1 MPKAINTFI
10 KSKLNKDLDARLIPN
25 GEYRD
30 AVNVQV
36 SRSESASVGS
46 LENVLGNKLVKN
58 FADGGRIIGHK
69 EDETNG
75 FIYLFSSANRI
86 YRYDIDNDTSLTLVQ
101 GSFLNFSQE
110 NPIFGI
116 NILEDFLYWT
126 DNRNQ
131 PRKINITTAVAQG
144 SSYYDTEDKIS
155 VAKYYPYRSIEMF
168 QETAS
173 AGALETTMKDVVSL
187 TNPNGGTA
195 LAAGGQTGTTINIDN
210 INGDI
215 ILPNQS
221 YSTSIGASVSLRS
234 TNAAGNFILTAT
246 NQTVVSVGGGTTITS
261 VTLTGTI
268 TVADNQMLVFNPNP
282 KFDGAFNGDSD
293 YLQDLFVRF
302 SYRFKFKDGEYS
314 LMAPFTQ
321 IAFIPKQDGYFMY
334 VDKGINNIDD
344 KDDLAQTYRSTV
356 VSFVENKVNEIKLII
371 PKPDSTTTTAS
382 ISDEFEISEVDI
394 LFKESDG
401 LVVKVVETIPIDS
414 SNGTSDII
422 YNYKSTKPFKTLPS
436 DELTRVYDKVPVRAF
451 AQEVI
456 SNRIVYGNF
465 QNKHTPPESLDY
477 SIKVDDK
484 ELASLQTG
492 TVTVQG
498 GAQSGTTINVTNSAG
513 NIKVASSVSGTGIP
527 AGTVVTSLNNT
538 VPNITQIVISQSATN
553 TLGTLTFT
561 PAAKDGNFTSRAEYP
576 NSSLKQNRNYQVGV
590 VLADRYGRQ
599 SSVILNG
606 SNEGSTIY
614 NAYFTSST
622 NTVEWPGDSLKI
634 EFNSVIGPASPVRG
648 TGAAGTAEGS
658 IEWPGIYSV
667 NNPLG
672 WYSYKIVVKQTEQD
686 YYNVYLPGIMASY
699 PGSNGET
706 LEVGSTSHAVLIN
719 DNINKVPRDLNE
731 VGPEQKQFRSS
742 VRLLPRVIN
751 TDDSINTATP
761 STNYGLQ
768 SEQFYAG
775 QETETVSMISTMRDM
790 FEVPTSLSSTGFLQ
804 FYDNESNPLISRIST
819 STKLG
824 QLKTVNPDTGIQFLA
839 VCETEPVDSLLDIF
853 WETSTSGTINGLN
866 TLIQNSIGGITN
878 MSGFAPTLFKE
889 SLNYNPA
896 SSAEI
901 LASDFTLIDSNG
913 AAQVPTSFTIS
924 SVVNQAGVNV
934 SSYFDLVEIGGAGT
948 GVYNIIIK
956 QAYWNNVFFG
966 SNALLRNFV
975 FNFTA
980 VYQGVTTTFTETAN
994 LQNVAPTA
1002 TSVPAAGTI
1011 YTNNTETTFATLSGI
1026 NGANNVALR
1035 TQDLSYVINSQKI
1048 GTLNVNFFGLGG
1060 QAVVSNQLNINLTNK
1075 NVNTLPVGDYD
1086 VEVDLNDPQG
1096 SPATTT
1102 YSIKIGTTAVTVYNA
1117 EQTVNASTKRKGVYI
1132 VVNDARSGYPSSNN
1146 GHYLLNGIDF
1156 NTWLNTYVGSQS
1168 SPLTIDRKNAV
1179 TGTPPGTCV
1188 SETWYYAN
1196 TESAINT
1203 IWNGDCTPNVG
1214 FFSKTAVN
1222 IPSGVFFQIIEL

>member
-1 MPKAINTFI
+1 MPKVTNTFI
-10 KSKLNKDLDARLIPN
+10 RSKLNKDLDARLIPN

-30 AVNVQV
+30 ALNVQV
-36 SRSESASVGS
+36 SRSEGANVGS
-46 LENVLGNKLVKN
+46 LENVLGNKLIKN
-58 FADGGRIIGHK
+58 FGDGGRIIGHK

-101 GSFLNFSQE
+101 GTFLKFSQE
-110 NPIFGI
+110 YPIFGI

-126 DNRNQ
+126 DNLNQ

-144 SSYYDTEDKIS
+144 SSYYNTEDKIS
-155 VAKYYPYRSIEMF
+155 VAKYYPYKAIQMF

-195 LAAGGQTGTTINIDN
+195 LAAGTQTGTAINIDN
-210 INGDI
+210 VNGDI

-334 VDKGINNIDD
+334 VDKNINNIDD

-371 PKPDSTTTTAS
+371 PKPDCTTPTAS
-382 ISDEFEISEVDI
+382 ISDEFEISELDI

-414 SNGTSDII
+414 NNGTSNIT

-436 DELTRVYDKVPVRAF
+436 NELIRVYDKVPVRAF

-465 QNKHTPPESLDY
+465 QNKHTPPESLNY
-477 SIKVDDK
+477 SITVDDK
-484 ELASLQTG
+484 EVASLQTG

-498 GAQSGTTINVTNSAG
+498 GAQSGITINVTNSAG
-513 NIKVASSVSGTGIP
+513 NIKVASGVSGTGIP

-538 VPNITQIVISQSATN
+538 VPNITQIVISQGATN
-553 TLGTLTFT
+553 TSGTLTFT
-561 PAAKDGNFTSRAEYP
+561 PAAEDGNFTSRAEYP

-622 NTVEWPGDSLKI
+622 DTVEWPGDSLKI
-634 EFNSVIGPASPVRG
+634 DFNSVIGPDSPVRG

-686 YYNVYLPGIMASY
+686 YYNVYLPGIIKGY
-699 PGSNGET
+699 PNNDGVVPLISFPDDPPSSVANI
-706 LEVGSTSHAVLIN
+706 VLIN
-719 DNINKVPRDLNE
+719 DNINKIPRDLSE
-731 VGPEQKQFRSS
+731 VGPDQKQFRSS
-742 VRLLPRVIN
+742 VQLFGRVQNNMTTGTPGVASNLQYYPGIK
-751 TDDSINTATP
+751 TDTAISVSASTDANMAFEIISTNTATP
-761 STNYGLQ
+761 AL
-768 SEQFYAG
+768 YA
-775 QETETVSMISTMRDM
+775 
-790 FEVPTSLSSTGFLQ
+790 SLSATGQASVYQL
-804 FYDNESNPLISRIST
+804 DSNPLIARLST
-819 STKLG
+819 SVSIGAESTSS
-824 QLKTVNPDTGIQFLA
+824 TTTSMIPFLA
-839 VCETEPVDSLLDIF
+839 IYETEPVESLLDIF
-853 WETSTSGTINGLN
+853 WETPTVGLISDLNDAIASDYTGAVGWEAFNSNNFAENNTGDFITGLRPVGQNGAPLNNTSISSISVTNQDNTGVTEGFVNPVVRTGSAGTTADPFKYNFSKVANQSLWPNGFAYNENANLRNFTITST
-866 TLIQNSIGGITN
+866 ITN
-878 MSGFAPTLFKE
+878 LTTGVVSNPLNIDIQLQNEIPTITGAPTLPVINNNTGTSGVIVDVNGFNGAIRTASNQDE
-889 SLNYNPA
+889 LQWSMTGGGSYFTINAGTGQITQTSAIVGTYNLLITLKDANGTGA
-896 SSAEI
+896 SSAVTTQQVVVSSTAVGFAFQAGQNDGSIAQVCPFGGSVAPTCGSITYYNTGQSGGGGTGTPVAGDIISTTEFTVTPAGRGFYSFNCANGTGTSRRYFFI
-901 LASDFTLIDSNG
+901 ASNTTGEVDSNG
-913 AAQVPTSFTIS
+913 A
-924 SVVNQAGVNV
+924 
-934 SSYFDLVEIGGAGT
+934 
-948 GVYNIIIK
+948 
-956 QAYWNNVFFG
+956 
-966 SNALLRNFV
+966 
-975 FNFTA
+975 
-980 VYQGVTTTFTETAN
+980 
-994 LQNVAPTA
+994 QNCGP
-1002 TSVPAAGTI
+1002 
-1011 YTNNTETTFATLSGI
+1011 
-1026 NGANNVALR
+1026 
-1035 TQDLSYVINSQKI
+1035 
-1048 GTLNVNFFGLGG
+1048 
-1060 QAVVSNQLNINLTNK
+1060 
-1075 NVNTLPVGDYD
+1075 
-1086 VEVDLNDPQG
+1086 
-1096 SPATTT
+1096 
-1102 YSIKIGTTAVTVYNA
+1102 
-1117 EQTVNASTKRKGVYI
+1117 
-1132 VVNDARSGYPSSNN
+1132 
-1146 GHYLLNGIDF
+1146 
-1156 NTWLNTYVGSQS
+1156 
-1168 SPLTIDRKNAV
+1168 
-1179 TGTPPGTCV
+1179 
-1188 SETWYYAN
+1188 
-1196 TESAINT
+1196 
-1203 IWNGDCTPNVG
+1203 
-1214 FFSKTAVN
+1214 
-1222 IPSGVFFQIIEL
+1222 